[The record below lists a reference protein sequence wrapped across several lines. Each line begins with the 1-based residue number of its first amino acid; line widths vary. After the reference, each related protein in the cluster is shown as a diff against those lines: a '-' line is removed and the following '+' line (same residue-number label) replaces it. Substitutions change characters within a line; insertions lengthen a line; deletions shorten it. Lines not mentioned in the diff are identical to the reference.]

1 MLRRLCRQPLLW
13 VVLLGTAVFGAQ
25 QEKPPTPNEPVPA
38 PTGKEQVKPAA
49 ATPAPATPASKTA
62 ETPGGASVPAPSSQP
77 APAPPSSAPE
87 APPAAAA
94 SAAKSEPFVPPSIE
108 ELLGQLRM
116 LQPLPFD
123 RVWKNPPAH
132 PPQERARLALV
143 MGRLIADG
151 FLVVAAERANK
162 AEPVGRSLLKMA
174 ESLGF
179 GAKIRARGKAVID
192 EAKKEHWAKA
202 RLELVLT
209 QADADAALRALN
221 DEELVTLVALGG
233 WLRGLEITTTTVVE
247 EYTPQRAAMLWRPAL
262 AKSALV
268 QLQSFRPATR
278 DAPVVKTVRE
288 ALEKIANVVSDNN
301 KILEK
306 GEVEKLQEIAKS
318 VNAALNAE

>member
-1 MLRRLCRQPLLW
+1 
-13 VVLLGTAVFGAQ
+13 
-25 QEKPPTPNEPVPA
+25 
-38 PTGKEQVKPAA
+38 
-49 ATPAPATPASKTA
+49 
-62 ETPGGASVPAPSSQP
+62 
-77 APAPPSSAPE
+77 
-87 APPAAAA
+87 
-94 SAAKSEPFVPPSIE
+94 
-108 ELLGQLRM
+108 M
-116 LQPLPFD
+116 LQPLPFEK
-123 RVWKNPPAH
+123 VWRNPPAH
-132 PPQERARLALV
+132 PPQERARLALM

-179 GAKIRARGKAVID
+179 GAKIRSRGKAVID

-233 WLRGLEITTTTVVE
+233 WLRGLEITTTSVAD

-268 QLQSFRPATR
+268 QLQSFKPATR
-278 DAPVVKTVRE
+278 EAPIVRTVRE
-288 ALEKIANVVSDNN
+288 ALEKIAPIVGDNS
-301 KILEK
+301 KILELA
-306 GEVEKLQEIAKS
+306 EVEKLREIAKG